1 MFLHVIIYLMSCLY
15 CFIRFAYFIY
25 ISNIWITYQYVLLSP
40 MREIEENK
48 LKHTISITITFE
60 GLLVTNKKKTN
71 FNPLCNF
78 LSCTLGAKG
87 FWFSWDCVLTLKNFN
102 KCRQKC
108 LVSFWRGNYN
118 FSAVVII
125 IQSVQIT
132 SLLLLQWHFAF
143 KLWTWS

>member
-1 MFLHVIIYLMSCLY
+1 MSCLY

-78 LSCTLGAKG
+78 LSCTLGEQ
-87 FWFSWDCVLTLKNFN
+87 DY
-102 KCRQKC
+102 R
-108 LVSFWRGNYN
+108 R
-118 FSAVVII
+118 
-125 IQSVQIT
+125 
-132 SLLLLQWHFAF
+132 
-143 KLWTWS
+143 